1 MKDMNRWKWV
11 LKATEKKIHLHN
23 QANSLLGGRLVETG
37 SNTNVEGYVCCL
49 EESLSGISISHQL
62 LSCWKKKCSG
72 FEKVKRKID
81 TSLEIVIYAGFRFNQ
96 GKYSKT
102 DLEKHSKLTS
112 HYT

>member
-1 MKDMNRWKWV
+1 MLRQAQIRTWKGMYVVWK
-11 LKATEKKIHLHN
+11 KAFQVSPSPINYFH
-23 QANSLLGGRLVETG
+23 AG
-37 SNTNVEGYVCCL
+37 
-49 EESLSGISISHQL
+49 
-62 LSCWKKKCSG
+62 KKKCSG

-81 TSLEIVIYAGFRFNQ
+81 TLLEIVIYAGFRFNQ